1 MNKKKI
7 LIWVIPLTM
16 FAIVTILLLAGLNET
31 FENWA
36 YEIVSRHMSPA
47 MNKVATFI
55 TRRGDTISVVLIC
68 LALIIIPASRKTIA
82 LPVISAVIAST
93 VINNLL
99 KVVFMRERPDV
110 LRLVNETGYSFPS
123 GHSMVSATLYTMF
136 AFLAYRHLKNKYL
149 KVTISALCVIMFIS
163 IGITRIYLGVHY
175 AFDVLGGWFFGFAI
189 AAFVFGIHIDK
200 TSKKAG

>member
-16 FAIVTILLLAGLNET
+16 FAIITILLLAGLNET

-36 YEIVSRHMSPA
+36 YEIVSRHMSP

-68 LALIIIPASRKTIA
+68 LALIIPASRKTIA

-99 KVVFMRERPDV
+99 KVV
-110 LRLVNETGYSFPS
+110 L
-123 GHSMVSATLYTMF
+123 
-136 AFLAYRHLKNKYL
+136 
-149 KVTISALCVIMFIS
+149 
-163 IGITRIYLGVHY
+163 
-175 AFDVLGGWFFGFAI
+175 
-189 AAFVFGIHIDK
+189 
-200 TSKKAG
+200 

>member
-110 LRLVNETGYSFPS
+110 LRFVNETGYSFP
-123 GHSMVSATLYTMF
+123 MD
-136 AFLAYRHLKNKYL
+136 
-149 KVTISALCVIMFIS
+149 IQ
-163 IGITRIYLGVHY
+163 
-175 AFDVLGGWFFGFAI
+175 W
-189 AAFVFGIHIDK
+189 
-200 TSKKAG
+200 